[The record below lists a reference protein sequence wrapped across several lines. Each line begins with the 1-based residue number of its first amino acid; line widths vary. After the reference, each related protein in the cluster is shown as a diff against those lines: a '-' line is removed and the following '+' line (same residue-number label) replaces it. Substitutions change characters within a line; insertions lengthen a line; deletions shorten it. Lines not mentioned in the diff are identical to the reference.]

1 MNEVDAPVRDA
12 PGPAGPGGLGP
23 GDLRTLLDEG
33 TRAVVDRGDLRTGR
47 DRFERAF
54 RVAESAGEDRA
65 MAVAALGFGG
75 LWVHEHRTVAGSV
88 LLESR
93 IRRALKTLDPRSS
106 LALRLRIRLAGEG
119 DYRNRD
125 TTAVL
130 ELLEQAR
137 AGQNPMARAEALSLA
152 HHCLIGPEHGALR
165 RELAAELVAESFRTA
180 RRSDLLM
187 GLLWQTVDMFL
198 DGDPHAERCLS
209 ELRGLLAEQD
219 HLAVGFVVSAMEV
232 MLAVRAGRFDEAET
246 LARACTERGIAAGD
260 VNATVWQAAQLVTI
274 RWYQGRVV
282 ELVPL
287 LSEVVNSPTLSAVDD
302 HALAALAVAAVTAGD
317 RRKAVSALATLCGR
331 DLGDLPRSSSWMV
344 TMHGVAEAAFLLD
357 DTATA
362 ARVHELLSPYAHL
375 PIVGSLAVACFGSAH
390 HALGVAALT
399 LGDVDRA
406 VAHLRDAVRQNLA
419 LGHWPAVTASWERL
433 AVALVRAGRPD
444 EADAVRREMA
454 VAAGSAGPTP
464 GTAGASGPRGRDQ
477 DRPGQDQPGQDRPGQ
492 DERDRRGQ
500 DQDQAYGDRKHLD
513 RGDLAPKDRHGRNRN
528 GRDAGGEDEGGP
540 EQEGQEPDG
549 QEPDGQEQSPASCTR
564 LGRKWRVGFGGR
576 SVLVDHSVGMLHLVV
591 LIANPRQEI
600 RAVDLVAGLTALDG
614 AAERSVPSGQ
624 RALDRVAM
632 REYRGRLA
640 RLRVELDEFQAAGDP
655 DRAAV
660 AQAEHDWLVGQLASA
675 TGLAGRARRFPDG
688 GERSRVAVSKAVR
701 RALDRIAAADPVI
714 GEHLRH
720 AVHTG
725 VRCSYWPA

>member
-1 MNEVDAPVRDA
+1 MDNADAPVRNTS
-12 PGPAGPGGLGP
+12 GPAGPDARWP
-23 GDLRTLLDEG
+23 GELRSLLDEG
-33 TRAVVDRGDLRTGR
+33 TRAVVDDGDLRTGR

-54 RVAESAGEDRA
+54 RIAESVGEERA

-93 IRRALKTLDPRSS
+93 IRRALELLDPQSS

-119 DYRNRD
+119 DYRNSD
-125 TTAVL
+125 NTAVMA
-130 ELLEQAR
+130 LLKQAR
-137 AGQNPMARAEALSLA
+137 ARQNPMARAEALSLA

-165 RELAAELVAESFRTA
+165 RQLAAELVAESFRTS

-187 GLLWQTVDMFL
+187 GLLWRTVDMFL

-209 ELRGLLAEQD
+209 ELRGLLAERD

-232 MLAVRAGRFDEAET
+232 MLAVRAGRLDEAEA

-344 TMHGVAEAAFLLD
+344 TMHGVAEAAYLLD

-362 ARVHELLSPYAHL
+362 ARVYELLRPYGHL

-399 LGDVDRA
+399 MGDVDRA
-406 VAHLRDAVRQNLA
+406 VTHLRDAVRQNLA
-419 LGHWPAVTASWERL
+419 LGHWPAATASWERL
-433 AVALVRAGRPD
+433 AVALVRAGRQA

-454 VAAGSAGPTP
+454 VAAAEASASPQPDTGGPD
-464 GTAGASGPRGRDQ
+464 GA
-477 DRPGQDQPGQDRPGQ
+477 
-492 DERDRRGQ
+492 DER
-500 DQDQAYGDRKHLD
+500 
-513 RGDLAPKDRHGRNRN
+513 
-528 GRDAGGEDEGGP
+528 GED
-540 EQEGQEPDG
+540 GQG
-549 QEPDGQEQSPASCTR
+549 QAAAFCSR
-564 LGRKWRVGFGGR
+564 LGRKWRIGVGGR

-614 AAERSVPSGQ
+614 AVERTAPSGQ
-624 RALDRVAM
+624 RALDRVATQ
-632 REYRGRLA
+632 EYRSRLT
-640 RLRVELDEFQAAGDP
+640 RLRLELDEFGAAGDHE
-655 DRAAV
+655 RAA
-660 AQAEHDWLVGQLASA
+660 ATQAEHDWLVGQLAGA
-675 TGLAGRARRFPDG
+675 TGLGGRARRFPEG
-688 GERSRVAVSKAVR
+688 EERSRVAVSKAVR

>member
-1 MNEVDAPVRDA
+1 MNDVDAPVRDA
-12 PGPAGPGGLGP
+12 PGPTGPDARRS
-23 GDLRTLLDEG
+23 GDLQTLLDEG
-33 TRAVVDRGDLRTGR
+33 TRAVVDDGDLRTGR

-54 RVAESAGEDRA
+54 RLAESAGEERA
-65 MAVAALGFGG
+65 MAVASLGFGG

-93 IRRALKTLDPRSS
+93 IRRALRLLDPQSS

-119 DYRNRD
+119 DYRAGD
-125 TTAVL
+125 ATAVL
-130 ELLEQAR
+130 ALLDQAR
-137 AGQNPMARAEALSLA
+137 DRQNPMARAEALSLA

-165 RELAAELVAESFRTA
+165 RELAAELVAESFRTS

-209 ELRGLLAEQD
+209 ELRGLLAERD

-232 MLAVRAGRFDEAET
+232 MLAVRAGRLDDAEA

-274 RWYQGRVV
+274 RWYQGRVL

-317 RRKAVSALATLCGR
+317 RRKAVSALATLCGH

-344 TMHGVAEAAFLLD
+344 TMHGVAEAAYLLD

-362 ARVHELLSPYAHL
+362 ARVYELLGPYGHL
-375 PIVGSLAVACFGSAH
+375 PIVGSLAVACFGSAQ

-399 LGDVDRA
+399 MGDVDRA
-406 VAHLRDAVRQNLA
+406 VTHLRDAVRQNLA
-419 LGHWPAVTASWERL
+419 LAHWPAVTASWERL

-444 EADAVRREMA
+444 EADAVRQEMA
-454 VAAGSAGPTP
+454 VAVQGAAAPPPRIEAP
-464 GTAGASGPRGRDQ
+464 GGA
-477 DRPGQDQPGQDRPGQ
+477 
-492 DERDRRGQ
+492 DERG
-500 DQDQAYGDRKHLD
+500 
-513 RGDLAPKDRHGRNRN
+513 
-528 GRDAGGEDEGGP
+528 EGG
-540 EQEGQEPDG
+540 QGQ
-549 QEPDGQEQSPASCTR
+549 PAAFCTR
-564 LGRKWRVGFGGR
+564 LGRKWRIGVGGR
-576 SVLVDHSVGMLHLVV
+576 SVLVDHSVGMFHLVV

-614 AAERSVPSGQ
+614 AAKDTALSGQ
-624 RALDRVAM
+624 RTLDRVAT
-632 REYRGRLA
+632 REYRGRLV
-640 RLRVELDEFQAAGDP
+640 RLRLELDEAKVADDP
-655 DRAAV
+655 ERAAA
-660 AQAEHDWLVGQLASA
+660 AQAEHDWLVGQLAGA
-675 TGLAGRARRFPDG
+675 TGLGGRARRFPDG
-688 GERSRVAVSKAVR
+688 EERSRVAVSKAVR
-701 RALDRIAAADPVI
+701 RALDRITVADPVI

>member
-1 MNEVDAPVRDA
+1 MNNVDAPVRNTTGPTGPDA
-12 PGPAGPGGLGP
+12 RRAGELQ
-23 GDLRTLLDEG
+23 TLLDEG
-33 TRAVVDRGDLRTGR
+33 TRAVVDDGDLRTGR

-54 RVAESAGEDRA
+54 RIAESVGEERA

-75 LWVHEHRTVAGSV
+75 LWVHEHRTVASSV

-93 IRRALKTLDPRSS
+93 IRRALELLDPQSS

-119 DYRNRD
+119 DYRNSD
-125 TTAVL
+125 NTAVL
-130 ELLEQAR
+130 ALLQQAR
-137 AGQNPMARAEALSLA
+137 ARRNPMARAEALSLA
-152 HHCLIGPEHGALR
+152 HHCLVGPEHGALR
-165 RELAAELVAESFRTA
+165 RQLAAELVAESFRTS

-198 DGDPHAERCLS
+198 AGDPHAERCLS

-232 MLAVRAGRFDEAET
+232 MLAVRAGRLDEAEA

-302 HALAALAVAAVTAGD
+302 HVLAALAVAAVTAGD
-317 RRKAVSALATLCGR
+317 RRKAVSALATLCGH

-344 TMHGVAEAAFLLD
+344 TMHGVAEAAYLLD
-357 DTATA
+357 DSATA
-362 ARVHELLSPYAHL
+362 ARVYELLRPYGHL

-399 LGDVDRA
+399 MGDVDRA
-406 VAHLRDAVRQNLA
+406 VTHLRESVRQNLA
-419 LGHWPAVTASWERL
+419 LAHWPAVTASWERL
-433 AVALVRAGRPD
+433 AVALVRAGRQA
-444 EADAVRREMA
+444 EADAVRQEMA
-454 VAAGSAGPTP
+454 AAAEEAAAPPPETEGP
-464 GTAGASGPRGRDQ
+464 GGA
-477 DRPGQDQPGQDRPGQ
+477 
-492 DERDRRGQ
+492 DEQ
-500 DQDQAYGDRKHLD
+500 SE
-513 RGDLAPKDRHGRNRN
+513 
-528 GRDAGGEDEGGP
+528 DAQSD
-540 EQEGQEPDG
+540 DG
-549 QEPDGQEQSPASCTR
+549 QSDDGQGQPAAFCTR
-564 LGRKWRVGFGGR
+564 LGRKWRIGFGGR

-600 RAVDLVAGLTALDG
+600 RAVDLVAGLTALNG
-614 AAERSVPSGQ
+614 AAEHTALSGQ
-624 RALDRVAM
+624 RTLDRVATQ
-632 REYRGRLA
+632 EYRSRLA
-640 RLRVELDEFQAAGDP
+640 RLRVELDEFEAAD
-655 DRAAV
+655 DHQRAAV
-660 AQAEHDWLVGQLASA
+660 AQAEHDWLVRQLAGA
-675 TGLAGRARRFPDG
+675 TGLGGRARRFPEG
-688 GERSRVAVSKAVR
+688 EERSRVAVSKAVR

>member
-1 MNEVDAPVRDA
+1 MNNVDAPVRNTS
-12 PGPAGPGGLGP
+12 GPAGPDARPP
-23 GDLRTLLDEG
+23 GDLQTLLDEG
-33 TRAVVDRGDLRTGR
+33 TRAVVDDGDLRTGR

-54 RVAESAGEDRA
+54 RIAESVGEERA

-88 LLESR
+88 LLESQ
-93 IRRALKTLDPRSS
+93 IRRALELLDPQSS

-119 DYRNRD
+119 DYRNSD
-125 TTAVL
+125 NTAVL
-130 ELLEQAR
+130 ALLQQAR
-137 AGQNPMARAEALSLA
+137 ARRNPMARAEALSLA
-152 HHCLIGPEHGALR
+152 HHCLVGPEHAALR
-165 RELAAELVAESFRTA
+165 RQLAAELVAESFRTS

-198 DGDPHAERCLS
+198 AGDPHAERCLS

-232 MLAVRAGRFDEAET
+232 MLAVRAGRLDEAEA

-260 VNATVWQAAQLVTI
+260 VNATVWHAAQLVTI

-317 RRKAVSALATLCGR
+317 RRKAVSALATLCGH

-344 TMHGVAEAAFLLD
+344 TMHGVAEAAYLLD
-357 DTATA
+357 DSATA
-362 ARVHELLSPYAHL
+362 ARVYELLRPYGHL

-399 LGDVDRA
+399 MGDVDRA
-406 VAHLRDAVRQNLA
+406 VTHLRDAVRQNLA
-419 LGHWPAVTASWERL
+419 LAHWPAVTASWERL
-433 AVALVRAGRPD
+433 AVALVRAGRQA
-444 EADAVRREMA
+444 EADAVRQEMA
-454 VAAGSAGPTP
+454 VAAEEAAAPSPETEGPS
-464 GTAGASGPRGRDQ
+464 GA
-477 DRPGQDQPGQDRPGQ
+477 
-492 DERDRRGQ
+492 DEQ
-500 DQDQAYGDRKHLD
+500 
-513 RGDLAPKDRHGRNRN
+513 
-528 GRDAGGEDEGGP
+528 GED
-540 EQEGQEPDG
+540 GQGEHG
-549 QEPDGQEQSPASCTR
+549 QGQPVAFCTR
-564 LGRKWRVGFGGR
+564 LGRKWRIGFGGR

-600 RAVDLVAGLTALDG
+600 RAVDLVAGLTALNG
-614 AAERSVPSGQ
+614 TAEHTALSGQ
-624 RALDRVAM
+624 RTLDRVAT
-632 REYRGRLA
+632 REYRGRLT
-640 RLRVELDEFQAAGDP
+640 RLRLELDEFEAAD
-655 DRAAV
+655 DHERAAL
-660 AQAEHDWLVGQLASA
+660 AQAEHDWLVRQLAGA
-675 TGLAGRARRFPDG
+675 TGLGGRARRFPEG
-688 GERSRVAVSKAVR
+688 EERSRVAVSKSVR

>member
-1 MNEVDAPVRDA
+1 MNNVDAPVRDA
-12 PGPAGPGGLGP
+12 TGPAGPGARRSAELQ
-23 GDLRTLLDEG
+23 TLLDEG
-33 TRAVVDRGDLRTGR
+33 TRAVVDDGDLRAGR
-47 DRFERAF
+47 DRFERAY
-54 RVAESAGEDRA
+54 RIAESAGDVRA

-93 IRRALKTLDPRSS
+93 LRRALELLDPDSS
-106 LALRLRIRLAGEG
+106 LALRLGIRLAGEG
-119 DYRNRD
+119 DYRRSD
-125 TTAVL
+125 HTAVL
-130 ELLEQAR
+130 ALLEQATSR
-137 AGQNPMARAEALSLA
+137 RSPMARAEALSLT

-165 RELAAELVAESFRTA
+165 RELAAELVAESFRTS

-198 DGDPHAERCLS
+198 DGDPHAERCLA

-219 HLAVGFVVSAMEV
+219 HLAVGFVVNAMNV
-232 MLAVRAGRFDEAET
+232 MLAVRAGRLDEAEE
-246 LARACTERGIAAGD
+246 LARVCTQSGTAAGD

-344 TMHGVAEAAFLLD
+344 TMHGVAEAAYLLD

-362 ARVHELLSPYAHL
+362 ARVYELLSPYGHL
-375 PIVGSLAVACFGSAH
+375 PMVGSLAVACFGSAQ

-399 LGDVDRA
+399 TGDVDRA
-406 VAHLRDAVRQNLA
+406 VTHLRDAVRQNLA
-419 LGHWPAVTASWERL
+419 LAHWPAVTASRDRL
-433 AVALVRAGRPD
+433 ATALVRAGRQT
-444 EADAVRREMA
+444 EADAVRQEMA
-454 VAAGSAGPTP
+454 VVAEEAAAAPAENDGHEGAGP
-464 GTAGASGPRGRDQ
+464 
-477 DRPGQDQPGQDRPGQ
+477 
-492 DERDRRGQ
+492 
-500 DQDQAYGDRKHLD
+500 H
-513 RGDLAPKDRHGRNRN
+513 
-528 GRDAGGEDEGGP
+528 GEDGHRP
-540 EQEGQEPDG
+540 PT
-549 QEPDGQEQSPASCTR
+549 AFCTR
-564 LGRKWRVGFGGR
+564 LGRKWRIGFGER
-576 SVLVDHSVGMLHLVV
+576 SVLVEHSVGMLHLVV

-600 RAVDLVAGLTALDG
+600 RAVDLVAGLTALNE
-614 AAERSVPSGQ
+614 ATEHPALSGQ
-624 RALDRVAM
+624 PVLDRVATQ
-632 REYRGRLA
+632 EYRNRLA
-640 RLRVELDEFQAAGDP
+640 RLRTELDELKAAD
-655 DRAAV
+655 DQERAAV
-660 AQAEHDWLVGQLASA
+660 AQAEHDWLMSQLAGA
-675 TGLAGRARRFPDG
+675 AGLSGRARRFPEG
-688 GERSRVAVSKAVR
+688 EERSRVAVSKAVR

-725 VRCSYWPA
+725 VRCSYWPD

>member
-1 MNEVDAPVRDA
+1 MNNADAPVRDA
-12 PGPAGPGGLGP
+12 SGSDARRPGELQ
-23 GDLRTLLDEG
+23 TLLDEG
-33 TRAVVDRGDLRTGR
+33 TRAVVDDGDLRTGR
-47 DRFERAF
+47 DRFERAY
-54 RVAESAGEDRA
+54 RIAESVGEERL
-65 MAVAALGFGG
+65 MAAAALGFGG

-88 LLESR
+88 LLESQL
-93 IRRALKTLDPRSS
+93 RRALELLDPESS

-119 DYRNRD
+119 DYRNSD
-125 TTAVL
+125 NTAIL
-130 ELLEQAR
+130 ALLKQAR
-137 AGQNPMARAEALSLA
+137 ARQNPMARAEALSLA

-165 RELAAELVAESFRTA
+165 RELAAELVAESFRTS

-198 DGDPHAERCLS
+198 DGDPHAERCLA

-232 MLAVRAGRFDEAET
+232 MLAVRAGRLDEAEA

-287 LSEVVNSPTLSAVDD
+287 LSEMVNSPTLSAVDD
-302 HALAALAVAAVTAGD
+302 HALAALAVATVTAGD

-344 TMHGVAEAAFLLD
+344 TMHGVAEAAYLLD

-362 ARVHELLSPYAHL
+362 ARVYELLSPYGHL

-399 LGDVDRA
+399 MGDVDRA
-406 VAHLRDAVRQNLA
+406 VTHLRDAVQQNLA
-419 LGHWPAVTASWERL
+419 LAHWPAVTASWDRL
-433 AVALVRAGRPD
+433 AVALVRAGRQA

-454 VAAGSAGPTP
+454 AAAEEAAAAPPQKDGHG
-464 GTAGASGPRGRDQ
+464 GADP
-477 DRPGQDQPGQDRPGQ
+477 
-492 DERDRRGQ
+492 
-500 DQDQAYGDRKHLD
+500 H
-513 RGDLAPKDRHGRNRN
+513 
-528 GRDAGGEDEGGP
+528 GED
-540 EQEGQEPDG
+540 GQG
-549 QEPDGQEQSPASCTR
+549 QPAAFCTR
-564 LGRKWRVGFGGR
+564 LGRKWRIEFGGR
-576 SVLVDHSVGMLHLVV
+576 SVLVEHSVGMLHLVV

-600 RAVDLVAGLTALDG
+600 RSVDLVAGLTALNE
-614 AAERSVPSGQ
+614 AAEHTALSGQ
-624 RALDRVAM
+624 PVLDRVAAQ
-632 REYRGRLA
+632 EYRNRLA
-640 RLRVELDEFQAAGDP
+640 RLRTELDEFQAAD
-655 DRAAV
+655 DHERAAV
-660 AQAEHDWLVGQLASA
+660 AQVEHDWLMSQLAGA
-675 TGLAGRARRFPDG
+675 TGLSGRARRFPEG
-688 GERSRVAVSKAVR
+688 EERSRVAVSKAIR

>member
-75 LWVHEHRTVAGSV
+75 LWAHEHRTVAGSV

-93 IRRALKTLDPRSS
+93 IRRALETLDPRSS

-119 DYRNRD
+119 DYRNSD

-232 MLAVRAGRFDEAET
+232 MLAVRAGRLDEAET

-274 RWYQGRVV
+274 RWYQGRIV

-287 LSEVVNSPTLSAVDD
+287 LSEMVNSPTLSAVDD

-317 RRKAVSALATLCGR
+317 RRKAVSALATLSGH

-399 LGDVDRA
+399 VGDVDRA

-433 AVALVRAGRPD
+433 AMALVRAGRPD

-454 VAAGSAGPTP
+454 VAAGSAGPPP
-464 GTAGASGPRGRDQ
+464 GTDWASGPRGQDQ
-477 DRPGQDQPGQDRPGQ
+477 DPPGQDGPGQDG
-492 DERDRRGQ
+492 RDRRGQ
-500 DQDQAYGDRKHLD
+500 DQDRANGDRKNPG
-513 RGDLAPKDRHGRNRN
+513 RGDPAPKDRDGRNRN
-528 GRDAGGEDEGGP
+528 GRDEGGKDEGGP
-540 EQEGQEPDG
+540 GQEAQEQDG
-549 QEPDGQEQSPASCTR
+549 QELPPASCTR

-640 RLRVELDEFQAAGDP
+640 RLRVELDEFQAAGDHE
-655 DRAAV
+655 RAAV

-675 TGLAGRARRFPDG
+675 TGLAGRARRFPDD

>member
-1 MNEVDAPVRDA
+1 MNNADAPVRDA
-12 PGPAGPGGLGP
+12 SGSDARRPGELQ
-23 GDLRTLLDEG
+23 TLLDEG
-33 TRAVVDRGDLRTGR
+33 TRAVVDNGDLRTGR
-47 DRFERAF
+47 DRFERAYQI
-54 RVAESAGEDRA
+54 AESVGEERS
-65 MAVAALGFGG
+65 MAAAALGFGG

-88 LLESR
+88 LLESQ
-93 IRRALKTLDPRSS
+93 IRRALELLDPESS

-119 DYRNRD
+119 DYRNSD
-125 TTAVL
+125 NTAIL
-130 ELLEQAR
+130 ALLEQAR
-137 AGQNPMARAEALSLA
+137 ARQNPMARAEALSLA

-165 RELAAELVAESFRTA
+165 RELAAELVAESFRTS

-198 DGDPHAERCLS
+198 DGDSHAERCLA

-232 MLAVRAGRFDEAET
+232 MLAVRAGRLDEAEA
-246 LARACTERGIAAGD
+246 LAGACTERGIAAGD

-287 LSEVVNSPTLSAVDD
+287 LSEMVNSPTLSAVDD
-302 HALAALAVAAVTAGD
+302 HALAALAVATVTAGD

-344 TMHGVAEAAFLLD
+344 TMHGVAEAAYLLD

-362 ARVHELLSPYAHL
+362 ARVYELLSPYGHL

-399 LGDVDRA
+399 MGDVDRA
-406 VAHLRDAVRQNLA
+406 VTHLRDAVQQNLA
-419 LGHWPAVTASWERL
+419 LAHWPAVTASWDRL
-433 AVALVRAGRPD
+433 AVALVRAGRQE

-454 VAAGSAGPTP
+454 AAAEEAAAAPPQKDGHG
-464 GTAGASGPRGRDQ
+464 GTDP
-477 DRPGQDQPGQDRPGQ
+477 
-492 DERDRRGQ
+492 
-500 DQDQAYGDRKHLD
+500 H
-513 RGDLAPKDRHGRNRN
+513 
-528 GRDAGGEDEGGP
+528 GED
-540 EQEGQEPDG
+540 GQG
-549 QEPDGQEQSPASCTR
+549 QPAAFCTR
-564 LGRKWRVGFGGR
+564 LGRKWRIGFGGR
-576 SVLVDHSVGMLHLVV
+576 SVLVEHSVGMLHLLV

-600 RAVDLVAGLTALDG
+600 RSVDLVAGLTTLNE
-614 AAERSVPSGQ
+614 AAERTALSGQ
-624 RALDRVAM
+624 PVLDRVAAQ
-632 REYRGRLA
+632 EYRNRLA
-640 RLRVELDEFQAAGDP
+640 RLRTELDEFQAAD
-655 DRAAV
+655 DHERAAV
-660 AQAEHDWLVGQLASA
+660 AQVEHDWLMSQLAGA
-675 TGLAGRARRFPDG
+675 TGLSGRARRFPEG
-688 GERSRVAVSKAVR
+688 EERSRVAVSKAIR

-720 AVHTG
+720 AVHTR

>member
-1 MNEVDAPVRDA
+1 MNDVDAPARDA
-12 PGPAGPGGLGP
+12 TGPDAPAAERSAE
-23 GDLRTLLDEG
+23 LRTLLDEG
-33 TRAVVDRGDLRTGR
+33 TRAVVDDGDLRAGR
-47 DRFERAF
+47 DRFERAY
-54 RVAESAGEDRA
+54 RMAESAGDARA

-93 IRRALKTLDPRSS
+93 IRQALGVLDPESS

-119 DYRNRD
+119 DYRRSD
-125 TTAVL
+125 QTAVL
-130 ELLEQAR
+130 ALLEEAR
-137 AGQNPMARAEALSLA
+137 SRRSPMARAEALSLA

-165 RELAAELVAESFRTA
+165 RELAAELVAESFRTS

-198 DGDPHAERCLS
+198 DGDPHAERCLA

-219 HLAVGFVVSAMEV
+219 HLAVGFVVNAMGV
-232 MLAVRAGRFDEAET
+232 MLAVRAGRLDEAEE
-246 LARACTERGIAAGD
+246 LARACTERGTAAGD

-344 TMHGVAEAAFLLD
+344 TMHGVAEAAYLLD

-362 ARVHELLSPYAHL
+362 ARVYELLSPYGHL
-375 PIVGSLAVACFGSAH
+375 PMVGSLAVACFGSAQ

-399 LGDVDRA
+399 TGDVDRA

-419 LGHWPAVTASWERL
+419 LAHWPAVTASRERL
-433 AVALVRAGRPD
+433 ATALERAGRPA
-444 EADAVRREMA
+444 EADAVRQEMA
-454 VAAGSAGPTP
+454 AVAEQSAGPP
-464 GTAGASGPRGRDQ
+464 VD
-477 DRPGQDQPGQDRPGQ
+477 
-492 DERDRRGQ
+492 
-500 DQDQAYGDRKHLD
+500 D
-513 RGDLAPKDRHGRNRN
+513 RGSAP
-528 GRDAGGEDEGGP
+528 
-540 EQEGQEPDG
+540 
-549 QEPDGQEQSPASCTR
+549 SPTAVCTR
-564 LGRKWRVGFGGR
+564 LGRKWRIGLGGR
-576 SVLVDHSVGMLHLVV
+576 SVLVEHSVGMLHLVV

-600 RAVDLVAGLTALDG
+600 RAVDLVAGLTALSE
-614 AAERSVPSGQ
+614 APERPALSGQ
-624 RALDRVAM
+624 PVLDRVATQ
-632 REYRGRLA
+632 EYRDRLA
-640 RLRVELDEFQAAGDP
+640 RLRAELDEFRTAGDD
-655 DRAAV
+655 DRAAA
-660 AQAEHDWLVGQLASA
+660 AQAEHDWLKGQLVGA
-675 TGLAGRARRFPDG
+675 TGLNGRARRFPEG
-688 GERSRVAVSKAVR
+688 KERSRVAVSKAVR

-725 VRCSYWPA
+725 VRCSYWPD

>member
-1 MNEVDAPVRDA
+1 MNNVDAPVRDA
-12 PGPAGPGGLGP
+12 SGPAGPDAKRL
-23 GDLRTLLDEG
+23 DELRTLLDEG
-33 TRAVVDRGDLRTGR
+33 TRAVVDDGDLRTGR
-47 DRFERAF
+47 DRFGRAY
-54 RVAESAGEDRA
+54 RIAESVGEERS

-88 LLESR
+88 LLESQ
-93 IRRALKTLDPRSS
+93 IRRALDLLDPQSS

-119 DYRNRD
+119 DYRNSD
-125 TTAVL
+125 NTAVL
-130 ELLEQAR
+130 GLLKQAR
-137 AGQNPMARAEALSLA
+137 AQQNPMARAEALSLA
-152 HHCLIGPEHGALR
+152 HHCLVGPEHAALR
-165 RELAAELVAESFRTA
+165 RELAAELVAESFRTS

-198 DGDPHAERCLS
+198 DGDPHAERCLV
-209 ELRGLLAEQD
+209 ELRGLLAERD

-232 MLAVRAGRFDEAET
+232 MLAVRAGRLDEAEV

-344 TMHGVAEAAFLLD
+344 TMHGVAEAAYLLD

-362 ARVHELLSPYAHL
+362 ARVYELLSPYGHL

-399 LGDVDRA
+399 MGDIDRA
-406 VAHLRDAVRQNLA
+406 VTHLRDAVRQNLA
-419 LGHWPAVTASWERL
+419 LAHWPAVTASSERL
-433 AVALVRAGRPD
+433 AVALERAGRQA
-444 EADAVRREMA
+444 EADAVRQEMA
-454 VAAGSAGPTP
+454 VAAGEAAPAPETDGHRD
-464 GTAGASGPRGRDQ
+464 ADPRG
-477 DRPGQDQPGQDRPGQ
+477 G
-492 DERDRRGQ
+492 
-500 DQDQAYGDRKHLD
+500 
-513 RGDLAPKDRHGRNRN
+513 
-528 GRDAGGEDEGGP
+528 
-540 EQEGQEPDG
+540 DG
-549 QEPDGQEQSPASCTR
+549 QGQPTAFCTR
-564 LGRKWRVGFGGR
+564 LGRKWRIGVGGR
-576 SVLVDHSVGMLHLVV
+576 SVLVEHSVGMLHLVV

-600 RAVDLVAGLTALDG
+600 RAVDLVAGLAALDG
-614 AAERSVPSGQ
+614 VTERTALSGQ
-624 RALDRVAM
+624 PLLDRMATQ
-632 REYRGRLA
+632 EYRDRLA
-640 RLRVELDEFQAAGDP
+640 RLRTELDEFKAADDQ
-655 DRAAV
+655 DRAAA
-660 AQAEHDWLVGQLASA
+660 AQAEHDWLMSQLAGA
-675 TGLAGRARRFPDG
+675 TGLSGRARRFPEG
-688 GERSRVAVSKAVR
+688 EERSRVAVSKAIR

-725 VRCSYWPA
+725 LRCSYWPT

>member
-1 MNEVDAPVRDA
+1 
-12 PGPAGPGGLGP
+12 
-23 GDLRTLLDEG
+23 
-33 TRAVVDRGDLRTGR
+33 
-47 DRFERAF
+47 
-54 RVAESAGEDRA
+54 

-88 LLESR
+88 LLESQ
-93 IRRALKTLDPRSS
+93 IRRALELLDPQSS

-119 DYRNRD
+119 DYRNSD
-125 TTAVL
+125 NTAVL
-130 ELLEQAR
+130 ALLQQAR
-137 AGQNPMARAEALSLA
+137 GRQNPMARAEALSLA
-152 HHCLIGPEHGALR
+152 HHCLVGPEHGALR
-165 RELAAELVAESFRTA
+165 RALAAELVAESFRTS

-232 MLAVRAGRFDEAET
+232 MLAVRAGRLDEAEA
-246 LARACTERGIAAGD
+246 LAKACTERGIAAGD

-317 RRKAVSALATLCGR
+317 RRKAVSALATLCGH
-331 DLGDLPRSSSWMV
+331 DLGELPRSSSWLV
-344 TMHGVAEAAFLLD
+344 TMHGVAEAAYLLD

-362 ARVHELLSPYAHL
+362 ARVYELLGPYGHL

-399 LGDVDRA
+399 MGDVDRA
-406 VAHLRDAVRQNLA
+406 VTHLRDAVRQNLA

-454 VAAGSAGPTP
+454 AAAEDAAAPSPTTGGP
-464 GTAGASGPRGRDQ
+464 
-477 DRPGQDQPGQDRPGQ
+477 
-492 DERDRRGQ
+492 
-500 DQDQAYGDRKHLD
+500 
-513 RGDLAPKDRHGRNRN
+513 
-528 GRDAGGEDEGGP
+528 GGEV
-540 EQEGQEPDG
+540 GQTPDG
-549 QEPDGQEQSPASCTR
+549 HGEVGRGADGQAQSAAFCTR
-564 LGRKWRVGFGGR
+564 LGRKWRIGFGGR

-600 RAVDLVAGLTALDG
+600 RAVDLVAGMTALDG
-614 AAERSVPSGQ
+614 AVEPAGVSGQ
-624 RALDRVAM
+624 RTLDRVAM

-640 RLRVELDEFQAAGDP
+640 RLRLELDEFKAAD
-655 DRAAV
+655 DIERAAT
-660 AQAEHDWLVGQLASA
+660 AQAEHDWLVRQLAGA
-675 TGLAGRARRFPDG
+675 TGLGGRARRFPEG
-688 GERSRVAVSKAVR
+688 EERSRVSVSKAIR
-701 RALDRIAAADPVI
+701 RALDRIAVADPVI
-714 GEHLRH
+714 GDHLRH

>member
-1 MNEVDAPVRDA
+1 
-12 PGPAGPGGLGP
+12 
-23 GDLRTLLDEG
+23 
-33 TRAVVDRGDLRTGR
+33 DLRTGR
-47 DRFERAF
+47 DRFERAY
-54 RVAESAGEDRA
+54 RIAESVGEERS

-88 LLESR
+88 LLESQ
-93 IRRALKTLDPRSS
+93 IRRALELLDPQSS

-119 DYRNRD
+119 DYRNSD
-125 TTAVL
+125 NTAVL
-130 ELLEQAR
+130 ALLEQAR

-165 RELAAELVAESFRTA
+165 RELAAELVAESFRTS

-198 DGDPHAERCLS
+198 DGDPHAERCLA

-232 MLAVRAGRFDEAET
+232 MLAVRAGRLDEAEA

-344 TMHGVAEAAFLLD
+344 TMHGVAEAAYLLD
-357 DTATA
+357 DPAMA
-362 ARVHELLSPYAHL
+362 ARVYELLSPYGHL
-375 PIVGSLAVACFGSAH
+375 PVVGSLAVACFGSAH

-399 LGDVDRA
+399 MGDVDRA
-406 VAHLRDAVRQNLA
+406 VTHLREAARQNLA
-419 LGHWPAVTASWERL
+419 LAHWPAVTASWDRL
-433 AVALVRAGRPD
+433 AVALVRAGRPA

-454 VAAGSAGPTP
+454 VAAEEAAAPPPETDGHGSAD
-464 GTAGASGPRGRDQ
+464 PRG
-477 DRPGQDQPGQDRPGQ
+477 G
-492 DERDRRGQ
+492 
-500 DQDQAYGDRKHLD
+500 
-513 RGDLAPKDRHGRNRN
+513 
-528 GRDAGGEDEGGP
+528 
-540 EQEGQEPDG
+540 DG
-549 QEPDGQEQSPASCTR
+549 QGQPAAFCTR
-564 LGRKWRVGFGGR
+564 LGRKWRVGFGSR
-576 SVLVDHSVGMLHLVV
+576 SVLVEHSVGMLHLVV

-600 RAVDLVAGLTALDG
+600 RAVDLVAGLTALNGDAG
-614 AAERSVPSGQ
+614 YTALSGQ
-624 RALDRVAM
+624 PVLDRVATQ
-632 REYRGRLA
+632 EYRNRLA
-640 RLRVELDEFQAAGDP
+640 RLRTELDAFKAAD
-655 DRAAV
+655 DQERAAV
-660 AQAEHDWLVGQLASA
+660 AQVEHDWLMGQLAGA
-675 TGLAGRARRFPDG
+675 TGLSGRARRFPEG
-688 GERSRVAVSKAVR
+688 EERSRVAVSKAVR